1 MTTTFPNL
9 NAPVVDPNTGLAT
22 TPWQRFFQS
31 IFTKSGGFTGAP
43 LISGNDLSDVADAV
57 VSRTNLGLGSAAVL
71 GASTTQTLGT
81 SDVLLP
87 TQNAVKVYA
96 DTGDAAARAYADGLR
111 PRFKST
117 TQAMP
122 AAGATATVAH
132 GLGVVPV
139 DLRVV
144 LHCGT
149 AEGNWVAGDE
159 PNAVGGLTVWAD
171 ATNVYALV
179 QSTGVVALNKSTGVS
194 FTITLGNWG
203 FVVFAGA

>member
-1 MTTTFPNL
+1 MTTFPNL

-43 LISGNDLSDVADAV
+43 LIVGNDLSDVADVAT
-57 VSRTNLGLGSAAVL
+57 SRANLGLGSAAVL
-71 GASTTQTLGT
+71 GADTTTTLGT

-96 DTGDAAARAYADGLR
+96 DTAQAAAEAYADGLR
-111 PRFKST
+111 PRFKSSA
-117 TQAMP
+117 QGMP

-144 LHCGT
+144 LHCVT
-149 AEGNWVAGDE
+149 ADGNWATGDE
-159 PNAVGGLTVWAD
+159 PTAASGLVVWAD
-171 ATNVYALV
+171 ATNVYVLV
-179 QSTGVVALNKSTGVS
+179 QSTGTVGLNKTTGVS
-194 FTITLGNWG
+194 FTITLGNWN
-203 FVVFAGA
+203 FVAFAGA